1 MILRGLLGGSDTLD
15 APFGNFLD
23 FGRYLVPLGFLELYL
38 RAKQSASV
46 SRRFAIAGGLVAV
59 TVIMAVGIFGISTFM
74 WFPFGAH
81 NQMRL
86 PSRRLWL
93 ADARAIG
100 NFRMTRLSRMALK
113 SLPLG
118 LAIEAPPTI
127 WGYNSPNTIYS
138 PSFILARSM
147 TIAAIEIIAL

>member
-1 MILRGLLGGSDTLD
+1 LRAYLGANAQWFIRVGFLAWMILRGLLGGSDTLD

-74 WFPFGAH
+74 W
-81 NQMRL
+81 
-86 PSRRLWL
+86 
-93 ADARAIG
+93 
-100 NFRMTRLSRMALK
+100 
-113 SLPLG
+113 LPLVR
-118 LAIEAPPTI
+118 TI
-127 WGYNSPNTIYS
+127 K
-138 PSFILARSM
+138 
-147 TIAAIEIIAL
+147 